1 MGALSAYLHQL
12 GSPRWFF
19 SLARPW
25 GIGFAAVGATLL
37 AVGWVWGLV
46 FAPPDYQQGNSFRII
61 YVHVPSAHLAEALY
75 LAMGAAGVVL
85 LVWRIKLAD
94 MFIAVVAPVG
104 MAMAGIALATGAI
117 WGRPTWGAW
126 WVWDARTTSMLALFF
141 LYVGVIGLRQAI
153 PSPRQAGRAA
163 AVLAIVGTVNVP
175 IVKYSVDWWLTL
187 HQPASFTLT
196 SAPAMP
202 PSMWVPLLVNVVG
215 LYSFAA
221 ALIVAGMR
229 NEILHRERD
238 AQWVRDQLRPGER
251 EGRSPSKDGK
261 REGPAPRSGK

>member
-1 MGALSAYLHQL
+1 MGAIANYLHKL

-19 SLARPW
+19 NLSRRW
-25 GIGFAAVGATLL
+25 GLGFAIVGAALL
-37 AVGWVWGLV
+37 GVGWIWGLA

-75 LAMGAAGVVL
+75 LAMGAAGVAS

-104 MAMAGIALATGAI
+104 MAMAAMALATGAI

-126 WVWDARTTSMLALFF
+126 WVWDARTTSMLVLFF
-141 LYVGVIGLRQAI
+141 LFVGLVALRQAI
-153 PSPRQAGRAA
+153 PNERQAGRAA
-163 AVLAIVGTVNVP
+163 AVLAIVGSVNVP
-175 IVKYSVDWWLTL
+175 IIKYSVDWWLTL

-202 PSMWVPLLVNVVG
+202 PSMWLPLVVNVIG
-215 LYSFAA
+215 LYSFAGA
-221 ALIVAGMR
+221 VVVAGMR
-229 NEILHRERD
+229 NEILDREGD
-238 AQWVRDQLRPGER
+238 AQWVRER
-251 EGRSPSKDGK
+251 LTR
-261 REGPAPRSGK
+261 RRAAP